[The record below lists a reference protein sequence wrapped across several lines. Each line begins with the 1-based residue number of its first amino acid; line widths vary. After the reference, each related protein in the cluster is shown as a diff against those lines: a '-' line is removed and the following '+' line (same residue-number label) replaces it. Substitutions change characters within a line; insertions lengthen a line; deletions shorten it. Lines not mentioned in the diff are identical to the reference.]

1 MDDKEY
7 AKQIATTIL
16 SQLGGKQFVMM
27 TGVKLTYGSNEI
39 EQPYLCCSLPD
50 DLEITNN
57 IDEVFITYNLG
68 NDLYIMNFFNSNLVE
83 NKLVKQIKDVYA
95 EDLIPFFEQETG
107 LYCYL

>member
-1 MDDKEY
+1 M
-7 AKQIATTIL
+7 
-16 SQLGGKQFVMM
+16 
-27 TGVKLTYGSNEI
+27 
-39 EQPYLCCSLPD
+39 CCSLPD

-95 EDLIPFFEQETG
+95 EDLIPFFEEEAG
-107 LYCYL
+107 LYCHL